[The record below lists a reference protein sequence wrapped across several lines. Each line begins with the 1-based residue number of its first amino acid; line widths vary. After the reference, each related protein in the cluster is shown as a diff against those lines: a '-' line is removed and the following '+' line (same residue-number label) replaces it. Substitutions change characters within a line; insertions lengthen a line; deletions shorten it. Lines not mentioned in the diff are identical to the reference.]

1 MISNISPHISGIP
14 TMSTKVSFLDLVLN
28 LDFMRER
35 PPTWLGILQV
45 DYLPVPGL
53 IRRYKNF

>member
-1 MISNISPHISGIP
+1 
-14 TMSTKVSFLDLVLN
+14 MSTKVSFLDLVLN